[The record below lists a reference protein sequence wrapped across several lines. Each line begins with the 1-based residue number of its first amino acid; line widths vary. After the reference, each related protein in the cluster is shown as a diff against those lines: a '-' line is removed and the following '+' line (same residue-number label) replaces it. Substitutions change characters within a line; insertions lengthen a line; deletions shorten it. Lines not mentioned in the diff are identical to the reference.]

1 MTTTPTRISPEHL
14 ERLAHKRANAKAGWY
29 LHAAIYT
36 AVNLG
41 LVLLANRNGHATGW
55 PAFPALGWGVG
66 LLAHGLAV
74 FVWSG
79 ASPWR
84 ERLVQR
90 ERERLQREQGI

>member
-1 MTTTPTRISPEHL
+1 MATPTAPAHH

-29 LHAAIYT
+29 LHATIYT
-36 AVNLG
+36 TVNLG
-41 LVLLANRNGHATGW
+41 LVLLANLKGHAVGW
-55 PAFPALGWGVG
+55 PVFPALGWGVG

-74 FVWSG
+74 FVWSS

-90 ERERLQREQGI
+90 ERERLQREQGL